1 MTSQA
6 TAPDSHP
13 AAAAL
18 QGFRPFDGTP
28 ARDAPPYLSI
38 WPSGYLYLSKAA
50 VTGFELRRFTWVQF
64 YCSESDGRIGL
75 RFSKSATVLP
85 GMQQLARKYRLCWGS
100 MKNPLPWPRVC
111 VRSLLTHLG
120 VAFTGVVH
128 ANVVWDEGTQ
138 FLVGRLPKGSGP

>member
-13 AAAAL
+13 AAAGL

-28 ARDAPPYLSI
+28 ARDGPPYLSI
-38 WPSGYLYLSKAA
+38 WPSGYLYLSDAA
-50 VTGFELRRFTWVQF
+50 VKDFDLRRFAWARF
-64 YCSESDGRIGL
+64 YWSESDRRIGL
-75 RFSKSATVLP
+75 RFSNSPRPPA
-85 GMQQLARKYRLCWGS
+85 GMQPLTRRYKLCWGS
-100 MKNPLPWPRVC
+100 RKNPLAGPRVC

-120 VAFTGVVH
+120 VTFSRVVH